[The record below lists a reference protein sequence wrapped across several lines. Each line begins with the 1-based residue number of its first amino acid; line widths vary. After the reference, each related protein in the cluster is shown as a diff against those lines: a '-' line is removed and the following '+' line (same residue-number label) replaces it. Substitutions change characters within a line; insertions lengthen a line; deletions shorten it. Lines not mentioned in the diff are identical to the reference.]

1 MARIRCFI
9 EDNLDDPDLGP
20 ETIAA
25 ACHISV
31 GYLHKLFRTE
41 STSVSRTIRDRRL
54 EQCRRDLIAPTTRTT
69 TISTIGAHWGFLDA
83 AHFSRVFK
91 ETYGLSPREY
101 RLSRDLTG
109 QVEMAAT

>member
-1 MARIRCFI
+1 MMIDAGGRLWTRK
-9 EDNLDDPDLGP
+9 
-20 ETIAA
+20 AA
-25 ACHISV
+25 
-31 GYLHKLFRTE
+31 T
-41 STSVSRTIRDRRL
+41 
-54 EQCRRDLIAPTTRTT
+54 APAPAAV